1 MNKSPRKHT
10 AEFKAKIALEA
21 LQGDKTL
28 VEIAAQYELHPKQI
42 QIWRKQLLDNA
53 KVAFDSDGGKADKN
67 WQIEK
72 AKLFAQIGKLT
83 VERDFLEQGL
93 RRFK

>member
-10 AEFKAKIALEA
+10 AEFKANIALEA
-21 LQGDKTL
+21 LQGDKTIA
-28 VEIAAQYELHPKQI
+28 EIAAQYELHPRQI
-42 QIWRKQLLDNA
+42 QAWRKQLLDNA
-53 KVAFDSDGGKADKN
+53 KSAFNNNNDKADKN
-67 WQIEK
+67 WQAEK

-83 VERDFLEQGL
+83 VENDFLEQGL

>member
-42 QIWRKQLLDNA
+42 QIFKIQNSKRY
-53 KVAFDSDGGKADKN
+53 S
-67 WQIEK
+67 I
-72 AKLFAQIGKLT
+72 
-83 VERDFLEQGL
+83 FLN
-93 RRFK
+93 

>member
-28 VEIAAQYELHPKQI
+28 AEIAAHYELHPKQI

-53 KVAFDSDGGKADKN
+53 KAAFDSDGSKADKN
-67 WQIEK
+67 WHAEK
-72 AKLFAQIGKLT
+72 TKLFAQIGKLT

>member
-1 MNKSPRKHT
+1 MASR
-10 AEFKAKIALEA
+10 
-21 LQGDKTL
+21 
-28 VEIAAQYELHPKQI
+28 QI
-42 QIWRKQLLDNA
+42 PWDQEVWIWRKQLLDNA
-53 KVAFDSDGGKADKN
+53 KAAFDSDGGKADKN
-67 WQIEK
+67 WQTEK

>member
-10 AEFKAKIALEA
+10 AQFKAKVALEA

-28 VEIAAQYELHPKQI
+28 VELAAHYELHPKQI
-42 QIWRKQLLDNA
+42 QTWRKQLLDNA
-53 KVAFDSDGGKADKN
+53 KAAFESAGDKKDKN
-67 WQIEK
+67 WQTEK
-72 AKLFAQIGKLT
+72 TKLFAQIGKLT

-93 RRFK
+93 RRFE

>member
-21 LQGDKTL
+21 LQGEKTIAEL
-28 VEIAAQYELHPKQI
+28 AAQYELHPRQI
-42 QIWRKQLLDNA
+42 QAWRKQLLDNA
-53 KVAFDSDGGKADKN
+53 KSAFDFNGDKTDKN
-67 WQIEK
+67 WQAEK